1 LKRTLA
7 LIIATLLLLTGCGG
21 TNVENNYHQIT
32 QKEAKNM
39 MDIQNVIILDV
50 REQDEFEAG
59 HITNAVLLP
68 VGTISEDTAAAVIP
82 EIDSVVL
89 VHCRSGNRSKTA
101 SEALVELGY
110 TNIYEF
116 GDITTWSYEVER

>member
-1 LKRTLA
+1 MKRTLA

-89 VHCRSGNRSKTA
+89 GILPQRKPQ
-101 SEALVELGY
+101 
-110 TNIYEF
+110 
-116 GDITTWSYEVER
+116 